1 MKQLSSGRMVLYHL
15 YPGVLITLV
24 YVLLAPFVMQHGYPP
39 QMAILLSIVLVA
51 VPVMAIHLLVAKKAA
66 ASSHISALFE
76 YKPTLTNGKLALW
89 SSLLVVIAFVVW
101 GATQPLSVWITAHW
115 LQWLPSWYN
124 VQSFTGYAPEKIKQV
139 LLLNI
144 VLNGLLAPAIE
155 ELYFRGYLLP
165 RMEKYGKAAVILN
178 TALFTLYHFWQPY
191 IYLTLFLALLPM
203 VFLTWK
209 TKDLRLSILMHICL
223 NLIGALATYG
233 ALNK

>member
-1 MKQLSSGRMVLYHL
+1 MVLYHL

-24 YVLLAPFVMQHGYPP
+24 YILLAPLVMQHGYPP
-39 QMAILLSIVLVA
+39 QMAILLSIIIIA
-51 VPVMAIHLLVAKKAA
+51 VPVMAIHLFVAKKAA
-66 ASSHISALFE
+66 GSKQLSAVFA
-76 YKPTLTNGKLALW
+76 YKPTLTTGKLVLW
-89 SSLLVVIAFVVW
+89 SFLLVVIAFVVW

-124 VQSFTGYAPEKIKQV
+124 VQSFTGYAPDKIRQV

-165 RMEKYGKAAVILN
+165 GMEKYGKTAILLN
-178 TALFTLYHFWQPY
+178 TALFTIYHFWQPY
-191 IYLTLFLALLPM
+191 IYPTLFLALLPM
-203 VFLTWK
+203 VYMTWK
-209 TKDLRLSILMHICL
+209 TKDLRLAVLTHICL